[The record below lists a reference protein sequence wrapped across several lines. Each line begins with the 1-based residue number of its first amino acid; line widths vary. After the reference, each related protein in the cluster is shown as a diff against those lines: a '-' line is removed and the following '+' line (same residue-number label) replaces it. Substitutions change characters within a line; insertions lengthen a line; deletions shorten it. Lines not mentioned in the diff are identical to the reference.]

1 MSQSTLPENV
11 PGPASTEQTQVE
23 TSTEVKEAS
32 PQTQSSSV
40 AADLRIED
48 EFDYKPIPVLA
59 PVTFVLG
66 LASLVVLVTS
76 FGIIIGA
83 MGAILGTICFLSSVG
98 NRSEIGGFRM
108 TVVGLVLCLTT
119 TIYGSSKLAYDYS
132 TEVPEGY
139 QRVSFSNDIAEKGF
153 IPKYIAGQPVNDYHP
168 DVKAL
173 HGKQIFLKG
182 YMYPTRQTED
192 ITEFILA
199 KDNGDCCFGG
209 EPKTTD
215 MILVKMDQADAVN
228 FTDKKV
234 SVAGEFLTS
243 PNHSEGLTQV
253 YEMKA
258 SHFAISKTAF

>member
-1 MSQSTLPENV
+1 MSQSTLPENA
-11 PGPASTEQTQVE
+11 PNPMDSEQPQADSQE
-23 TSTEVKEAS
+23 ELIDSS
-32 PQTQSSSV
+32 PVSPTPL
-40 AADLRIED
+40 AGDLRVDD
-48 EFDYKPIPVLA
+48 EFDYKPIPVLS

-66 LASLVVLVTS
+66 LTSLVVFVTA
-76 FGIIIGA
+76 FGIIIGSL
-83 MGAILGTICFLSSVG
+83 GVILGLICFLSSVR

-108 TVVGLVLCLTT
+108 TIVGLLLSVATST
-119 TIYGSSKLAYDYS
+119 YGSAKLAYDYS

-153 IPKYIAGQPVNDYHP
+153 IPKYIAGQTINDYHP

-173 HGKQIFLKG
+173 NGENIFLKG
-182 YMYPTRQTED
+182 YMYPTRQTEE

-215 MILVKMDQADAVN
+215 MILIKLDKPLAVD
-228 FTDKKV
+228 FTDKQV
-234 SVAGEFLTS
+234 SVAGEFLTN

-258 SHFAISKTAF
+258 SHFTISKTAF

>member
-11 PGPASTEQTQVE
+11 SGPMDSEKSQSVATEGIGACSV
-23 TSTEVKEAS
+23 EAS
-32 PQTQSSSV
+32 STPV
-40 AADLRIED
+40 AADLRVDD
-48 EFDYKPIPVLA
+48 EFDYKPIPVLS
-59 PVTFVLG
+59 PVSLILG
-66 LASLVVLVTS
+66 LASLVVFVTS

-83 MGAILGTICFLSSVG
+83 IGAILGFLCFLSSVR

-108 TVVGLVLCLTT
+108 TVVGLLLCLTT
-119 TIYGSSKLAYDYS
+119 SVYGSAKLAYDYS
-132 TEVPEGY
+132 TEVPDGF

-153 IPKYIAGQPVNDYHP
+153 IPKYIAGQTTKDYHP

-173 HGKQIFLKG
+173 HGEKIFLKG

-192 ITEFILA
+192 LTEFILA

-215 MILVKMDQADAVN
+215 MILVKMNKPLAVD
-228 FTDKKV
+228 FTEKQV
-234 SVAGEFLTS
+234 SIAGEFHTS

-258 SHFAISKTAF
+258 SHFSISKTAF